1 MSTEFGNSEN
11 DRGDSPVLLVPMSAV
26 QQNQPAANQ
35 PERSLLEDTA
45 LVDASNAAL
54 REAREIRRQDEI
66 AASESHKLRRSV
78 VNLHDAHTP

>member
-11 DRGDSPVLLVPMSAV
+11 DRGDSPVLSAV